1 MTEKEQEELQKIIE
15 DKFAKEL
22 EKARMIGVNI
32 GWQGFAL
39 SAIKQIEK
47 MHSIKEVKEF
57 FRKEAND
64 TARKMNLVMNG
75 EDEE

>member
-1 MTEKEQEELQKIIE
+1 MTEKEQEEIKRIIE
-15 DKFAKEL
+15 DKFSNEL

-39 SAIKQIEK
+39 TAIKQIEK
-47 MHSIKEVKEF
+47 MHSIKEVKEY

-64 TARKMNLVMNG
+64 TARKMNLVINNG
-75 EDEE
+75 DAE